1 MIKAAIL
8 DDDPISRKILQNFIE
23 KSDKTEFVADF
34 DNPLVALE
42 ELPKLNCDLLF
53 LDMEMPEMSGLEF
66 ISAVK
71 NIPQIVVVSSK
82 TEYAAESYNYDVS
95 DYLVKPVEFARFE
108 SAIQKVEEISSSIKM
123 GSEETDHIFIKKNK
137 GFSRVRFNEINYI
150 EALADYVQINSENE
164 RFTVLSTMKAIT
176 ERLPE
181 KKFLRIHR
189 SFIVSVDKIDR
200 IDENMV
206 IIGDH
211 TIPVSRSYKETLMKK
226 LNLL

>member
-189 SFIVSVDKIDR
+189 SFIVSIDKIDR

>member
-8 DDDPISRKILQNFIE
+8 DDDPISRKIIQKYIS
-23 KSDKTEFVADF
+23 KSANIEFVAEF
-34 DNPLVALE
+34 DNPLTALE
-42 ELPKLNCDLLF
+42 ELPELNCDLVF
-53 LDMEMPEMSGLEF
+53 LDMEMPEMTGLEF

-71 NIPQIVVVSSK
+71 NIPQIVVISSK
-82 TEYAAESYNYDVS
+82 AEYAAETYNYDVS
-95 DYLVKPVEFARFE
+95 DYLVKPVEYSRFE
-108 SAIQKVEEISSSIKM
+108 QAVQKVEEISSSIRS
-123 GSEETDHIFIKKNK
+123 GDEETDHIFIKKNK
-137 GFSRVRFNEINYI
+137 GFSRVRYNDINYI
-150 EALADYVQINSENE
+150 EALADYVQINSDSE

-189 SFIVSVDKIDR
+189 SFIVAIDKIDR

-206 IIGDH
+206 IIGEH
-211 TIPVSRSYKETLMKK
+211 TIPVSRSYKDVLMKK